1 MAMAH
6 GLQTL
11 LIMKRI
17 SERAL
22 LVAVVAIGGCDPSG
36 ITLLGDEPD
45 GERTPYVVNGQPHSG
60 HPSAGKLTTGGS
72 LCTATLIGKKTVLTA
87 AHCVSPG
94 ATHTFTTDDGV
105 KHLSAKVVRHPSY
118 NSYQITNDVA
128 VIILQTEPAVAPMPI
143 NLTPPSSGLEVTIVG
158 FGKTSEYSN
167 DAGVKR
173 MAKNKISS
181 VGSTQFSIAGSSTLG
196 NLCNGDS
203 GGPSYAI
210 VNGVEVDLGV
220 HSTKSGA
227 CGSGST
233 DMRVDAYA
241 DWITQTAGGD
251 VVKPGAA
258 PTPTPPDTTPP
269 DTTPPAPGP
278 DTTAPTV
285 TVTAP
290 GNGAQVASSLT
301 VTATASDNVGVV
313 KVELKVD
320 GATVASSSGA
330 SVSFPIA
337 LKAGAHTLLLIA
349 SDAAGNQGQASVAVT
364 VADGSAPAPAPTP
377 PAPTPPAPMPTPP
390 ETTPPET
397 TPPAAPAPGLFGA
410 TCASSKDCQSGLCA
424 NDAALGQSYCTQ
436 ACSASQACP
445 SGAGCFPTAN
455 STLSVCGPPVGGNGP
470 GLSGEEQLVG
480 SCSLVSAPGFAPA
493 PILFLLA
500 ILLLGRRRA
509 R

>member
-1 MAMAH
+1 MDRAPTFKAAA
-6 GLQTL
+6 LAAAVA
-11 LIMKRI
+11 LI
-17 SERAL
+17 
-22 LVAVVAIGGCDPSG
+22 GCGPSG
-36 ITLLGDEPD
+36 IMLLGEESE

-60 HPSAGKLTTGGS
+60 HPSAGKLTTSGS

-94 ATHTFTTDDGV
+94 ASHTFTTDDGV

-143 NLTPPSSGLEVTIVG
+143 NITAPSSGLEVTIVG
-158 FGKTSEYSN
+158 FGKTSEYSE

-173 MAKNKISS
+173 MAKNKIAS
-181 VGSTQFSIAGSSTLG
+181 VNSTQFSIAGSSTLG

-210 VNGVEVDLGV
+210 VNGVEVDIGV

-241 DWITQTAGGD
+241 DWITQTASGD

-258 PTPTPPDTTPP
+258 PTPPGPTPP

-278 DTTAPTV
+278 DTAAPTV
-285 TVTAP
+285 AVSAP
-290 GNGAQVASSLT
+290 GNGAQVPASVT

-313 KVELKVD
+313 KVELLVD
-320 GATVASSSGA
+320 SALVASSSGPT
-330 SVSFPIA
+330 VSFPIA
-337 LKAGAHTLLLIA
+337 LKAGAHTLTLVA
-349 SDAAGNQGQASVAVT
+349 ADAAGNKGQASVTVT
-364 VADGSAPAPAPTP
+364 VVDGSAPAPTP
-377 PAPTPPAPMPTPP
+377 PAPTPTPPDTAPTPPSPMPTPP
-390 ETTPPET
+390 DTTP
-397 TPPAAPAPGLFGA
+397 APSPGLFGA
-410 TCASSKDCQSGLCA
+410 ACQTSKDCQTGLCA
-424 NDAALGQSYCTQ
+424 NDAGQSYCTQ

-445 SGAGCFPTAN
+445 SGSTCFPAAN
-455 STLSVCGPPVGGNGP
+455 SSLSVCGPPAGGGP
-470 GLSGEEQLVG
+470 GLSEEQLVG
-480 SCSLVSAPGFAPA
+480 SCSVGSARDFAPA
-493 PILFLLA
+493 PLLFLFA
-500 ILLLGRRRA
+500 VLLLGRRRG

>member
-1 MAMAH
+1 MNPA
-6 GLQTL
+6 
-11 LIMKRI
+11 RI
-17 SERAL
+17 LERAL
-22 LVAVVAIGGCDPSG
+22 LAAVVAIGGCDPSG

-94 ATHTFTTDDGV
+94 ASHTFTTDDGV

-128 VIILQTEPAVAPMPI
+128 VIILQTEPAIAPMPI
-143 NLTPPSSGLEVTIVG
+143 NITPPSSGLEVTIVG
-158 FGKTSEYSN
+158 FGKTSEYSE

-181 VGSTQFSIAGSSTLG
+181 VKTTQFTIAGSSTLG

-210 VNGVEVDLGV
+210 VNGVEVDIGV

-241 DWITQTAGGD
+241 DWITQTAAGD

-258 PTPTPPDTTPP
+258 PTPPDTTPP

-290 GNGAQVASSLT
+290 GNGAQVAGELT

-320 GATVASSSGA
+320 GGTVASSSGP

-337 LKAGAHTLLLIA
+337 LKAGAHTLLLVA
-349 SDAAGNQGQASVAVT
+349 ADAAGNKGQASVAVT
-364 VADGSAPAPAPTP
+364 VVDGSTPAPAPTP
-377 PAPTPPAPMPTPP
+377 TPPAPAPTPTPP
-390 ETTPPET
+390 T
-397 TPPAAPAPGLFGA
+397 TPPAPAPAPGLFGA
-410 TCASSKDCQSGLCA
+410 ACQSSTDCQSGLCA

-436 ACSASQACP
+436 TCSASQACP
-445 SGAGCFPTAN
+445 SGSSCFATAN
-455 STLSVCGPPVGGNGP
+455 STLNVCGPPVGGNGP
-470 GLSGEEQLVG
+470 GLGGEEQLVG
-480 SCSLVSAPGFAPA
+480 SCSMVSAPGFAPA

-500 ILLLGRRRA
+500 ILFLRRR
-509 R
+509 RG